1 MDDPTPFFVIGM
13 LFGAGLTLLIQAY
26 GRRKV
31 RLATKTLATPPPEV
45 GILARE
51 NERQV
56 GQILRLE
63 ARIATLE
70 RIATDPAER
79 AAREIDALR

>member
-1 MDDPTPFFVIGM
+1 MGTFFGTGM
-13 LFGAGLTLLIQAY
+13 TLLIQLY

-31 RLATKTLATPPPEV
+31 RLATKTLTAPANGVE
-45 GILARE
+45 ILARE

-56 GQILRLE
+56 GQISRLE
-63 ARIATLE
+63 ERIATLE

-79 AAREIDALR
+79 AAREIEALR

>member
-1 MDDPTPFFVIGM
+1 MDDPTPFFIMGT

-31 RLATKTLATPPPEV
+31 RLATKILTPPAHEV

-51 NERQV
+51 NERQL

-63 ARIATLE
+63 DRIATLE

-79 AAREIDALR
+79 AAREIEALR

>member
-1 MDDPTPFFVIGM
+1 MEPTPFIIMGMMIGT
-13 LFGAGLTLLIQAY
+13 AATLLIQAY

-31 RLATKTLATPPPEV
+31 RAATRGLTRPDNEV
-45 GILARE
+45 AILARE

-56 GQILRLE
+56 GQISRLE
-63 ARIATLE
+63 ERIATLE

-79 AAREIDALR
+79 AARAIEALR